1 MAEQNA
7 PPPGPEVAAAERPG
21 TERREDGRA
30 EAEPADESRARL
42 ADLEHRYRRALADF
56 DNYRKRVARDAER
69 QRAEEQ
75 ARVAAQWL
83 PVLDNLDRAL
93 EHAGSDPGAIV
104 EGVRAVR
111 DEAVALLARLGFPRR
126 SDVGEPFDPAR
137 HEAVATVPDAAGRA
151 GTVVQVVR
159 PGYGDAERQ
168 LRPAAVVVARGD

>member
-1 MAEQNA
+1 MADPNPPRPEPQA
-7 PPPGPEVAAAERPG
+7 PTAERPEAERPDNG
-21 TERREDGRA
+21 RPDADADDLRARIAELERR
-30 EAEPADESRARL
+30 
-42 ADLEHRYRRALADF
+42 YRQALADF
-56 DNYRKRVARDAER
+56 DNFRKRMARDAER

-93 EHAGSDPGAIV
+93 EHAESDPGAIV

-137 HEAVATVPDAAGRA
+137 HEAVATVPDAGDRA

-159 PGYGDAERQ
+159 PGYGDDERQ

>member
-7 PPPGPEVAAAERPG
+7 PQPEPQAPTAEGPEAERP
-21 TERREDGRA
+21 DNGR
-30 EAEPADESRARL
+30 PDADAADLRAWIT
-42 ADLEHRYRRALADF
+42 DLEHRYRQALADF
-56 DNYRKRVARDAER
+56 DNFRKRVARDADR
-69 QRAEEQ
+69 QRAGER

-83 PVLDNLDRAL
+83 PVLDNLERAL

-137 HEAVATVPDAAGRA
+137 HEAVATVPDAGGRA
-151 GTVVQVVR
+151 GTVVHVVR
-159 PGYGDAERQ
+159 PGYGDDERQ
-168 LRPAAVVVARGD
+168 LRPAAVVVARSD